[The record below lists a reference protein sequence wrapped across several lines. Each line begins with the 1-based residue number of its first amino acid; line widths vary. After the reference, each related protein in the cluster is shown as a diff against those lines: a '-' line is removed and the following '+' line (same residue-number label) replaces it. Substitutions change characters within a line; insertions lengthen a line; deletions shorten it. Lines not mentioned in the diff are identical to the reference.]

1 MLQIV
6 MIRKVDFDVFV
17 SYSSSLMRPTLMNY
31 GLPLP
36 QVKVSDISQ
45 PMKLHCPLVQGSPMP
60 YSSYMHSADVT
71 QFHSLLVIKR
81 RQHGKFGR
89 YNMMKSLQ
97 HFFTLASNPDLKSIS
112 DQLEVLECFVVLM
125 YD

>member
-6 MIRKVDFDVFV
+6 MIRKVDFDVFF
-17 SYSSSLMRPTLMNY
+17 SYSSSLIRPTLMNY
-31 GLPLP
+31 GLSLP

-45 PMKLHCPLVQGSPMP
+45 PMRLHCPLVQGSPMP
-60 YSSYMHSADVT
+60 YPSYMHSADVT

-89 YNMMKSLQ
+89 YNYDEVTPA
-97 HFFTLASNPDLKSIS
+97 FFLH
-112 DQLEVLECFVVLM
+112 
-125 YD
+125 